1 MEQPP
6 KMKAPQVPEDQ
17 QAACNT
23 FFDWAQRITTL
34 GYEWL
39 KIDISFMNCYSNKNR
54 RWWSDVLANGSFD
67 LFVDLRYFLEDLSI
81 REVPALYDLPLTISA
96 FFYNLEV
103 NESLN
108 ATIQYFKIREQQ
120 VYASHSECRKP
131 NPVLTELDKAVFQV
145 WYFSVRQLLCDIEEG
160 VSIMAGTVS
169 NCILNYKMNL
179 SNLFKLT

>member
-39 KIDISFMNCYSNKNR
+39 NIDTSFMNCYSNKNR

-81 REVPALYDLPLTISA
+81 REVPALYELPLTISS

-120 VYASHSECRKP
+120 VHASHSGSRQP
-131 NPVLTELDKAVFQV
+131 NPVLTEPDKAVFKV
-145 WYFSVRQLLCDIEEG
+145 WYNSVRQLLSDIEEG
-160 VSIMAGTVS
+160 VAITAGGVS
-169 NCILNYKMNL
+169 SYSLN
-179 SNLFKLT
+179 TR